1 MKKLFFE
8 NVGLKV
14 AAVLLSIALWVFV
27 TSRGQSEISVDVPLE
42 FQNIPAG
49 LEIVNH
55 SVKTVSLTVKGQDRF
70 VKNIRPSDVGVS
82 IDLGKAK
89 KGENVFY
96 IHRADIKLP
105 HAATVTSIEPSN
117 VKVTMGETITKTVK
131 VVPLITGVPERGYY
145 VKSVD
150 VTPQTV
156 IIEGIK
162 SEIARIKNVRTE
174 PLDVTGLDDTVTQ
187 DLRLD
192 LGGRNVRSRTS
203 DVTVEVVIGG
213 GEK

>member
-8 NVGLKV
+8 NIGLKI

-49 LEIVNH
+49 LEIVNRT
-55 SVKTVSLTVKGQDRF
+55 VKTVGLTVKGQDRF
-70 VKNIRPSDVGVS
+70 VKNIRPSDIGVS
-82 IDLGKAK
+82 VDLSKAK

-105 HAATVTSIEPSN
+105 HSASVTSIEPSN
-117 VKVTMGETITKTVK
+117 VKVIMGETIAKTVK
-131 VVPLITGVPERGYY
+131 VLPLITGAPERGYY
-145 VKSVD
+145 VKSVE
-150 VTPQTV
+150 VTPRTV
-156 IIEGIK
+156 VVEGIK
-162 SEIARIKNVRTE
+162 SEVARIKTVRTE
-174 PLDVTGLDDTVTQ
+174 PLDVTGLDETVTQ
-187 DLRLD
+187 DVRLD
-192 LGGRNVRSRTS
+192 LGGRNVRSRTA
-203 DVTVEVVIGG
+203 DVTVSVVIGG